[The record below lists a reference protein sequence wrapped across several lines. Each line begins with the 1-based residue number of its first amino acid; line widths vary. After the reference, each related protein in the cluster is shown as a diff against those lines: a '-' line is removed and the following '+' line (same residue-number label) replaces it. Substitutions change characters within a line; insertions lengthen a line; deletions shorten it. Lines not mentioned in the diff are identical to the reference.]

1 MYDTAGR
8 IACNSEYGC
17 DMYYNAL
24 ESDLSNTTSCEE
36 TIFHV
41 IAT

>member
-1 MYDTAGR
+1 MYETAGC
-8 IACNSEYGC
+8 IARNFEYGL
-17 DMYYNAL
+17 DMYFNAL

-41 IAT
+41 LDT